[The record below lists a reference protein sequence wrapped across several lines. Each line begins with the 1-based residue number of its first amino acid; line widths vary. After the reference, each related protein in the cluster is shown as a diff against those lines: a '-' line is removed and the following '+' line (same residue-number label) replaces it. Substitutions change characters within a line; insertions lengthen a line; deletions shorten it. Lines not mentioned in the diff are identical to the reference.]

1 MHAEIPSQSEK
12 SISRRSV
19 MRFGLGAVAFASV
32 FGLAACGRSG
42 PAYRT
47 KTPGDATVVTMHIKL
62 KFSPA
67 NITVQVGDTVEWR
80 NRSLFTHTVTAD
92 KSLAK
97 NPEHVVL
104 PVGAEPF
111 DSGDIPPGEVFR
123 HTFTVSGEYAYFC
136 IPHERHN
143 MLGRVTVNPAA

>member
-1 MHAEIPSQSEK
+1 MHAEIPSQSET
-12 SISRRSV
+12 SVSRRTV
-19 MRFGLGAVAFASV
+19 LPVGLGAVAFASV
-32 FGLAACGRSG
+32 FGPPASGRSG
-42 PAYRT
+42 RALRPKSPSR
-47 KTPGDATVVTMHIKL
+47 ATVVTMHIKL
-62 KFSPA
+62 KFNPA

>member
-1 MHAEIPSQSEK
+1 MYAEIPSQSEK
-12 SISRRSV
+12 SVSRRSV
-19 MRFGLGAVAFASV
+19 MRFGLGAVAFAPV

-47 KTPGDATVVTMHIKL
+47 KSSDAATVVTMRSRL
-62 KFSPA
+62 RFSPA
-67 NITVQVGDTVEWR
+67 NITIQAGDTAEWR

-104 PVGAEPF
+104 PAGVEPF
-111 DSGDIPPGEVFR
+111 DSGDIPSGDVFR
-123 HTFTVSGEYAYFC
+123 HTFAVSGEYAYFC
-136 IPHERHN
+136 IPHERHG

>member
-12 SISRRSV
+12 LVSRRSV

-47 KTPGDATVVTMHIKL
+47 KSSDAATVVTMRSRL
-62 KFSPA
+62 RFSPT
-67 NITVQVGDTVEWR
+67 NITIQAGDTVEWR

-97 NPEHVVL
+97 SPEHVVL
-104 PVGAEPF
+104 PAGVEPF
-111 DSGDIPPGEVFR
+111 DSGDIPSGEVFR
-123 HTFTVSGEYAYFC
+123 HTFAVSGEYAYFC
-136 IPHERHN
+136 IPHERHG

>member
-1 MHAEIPSQSEK
+1 MHAEISSQSEK
-12 SISRRSV
+12 LVSRRSV
-19 MRFGLGAVAFASV
+19 MRHGLGAVAFASV

-80 NRSLFTHTVTAD
+80 NKSLFTHTVTAD

-97 NPEHVVL
+97 NPEHVVM

>member
-1 MHAEIPSQSEK
+1 MHAEIPSQPEK
-12 SISRRSV
+12 PVSRRSV

-47 KTPGDATVVTMHIKL
+47 KSSDAATVVTMRSRL
-62 KFSPA
+62 RFSPA
-67 NITVQVGDTVEWR
+67 NITIQAGDTVEWR

-111 DSGDIPPGEVFR
+111 DSGDIPAGEVFR
-123 HTFTVSGEYAYFC
+123 HTFAVAGEYAYFC

-143 MLGRVTVNPAA
+143 MLGKVTVNPAA

>member
-12 SISRRSV
+12 LVSRRSV

-47 KTPGDATVVTMHIKL
+47 KSSDAATVVTIRSRL
-62 KFSPA
+62 RFSPA
-67 NITVQVGDTVEWR
+67 NITIQAGDTVEWR

-104 PVGAEPF
+104 PVGVEPF

-123 HTFTVSGEYAYFC
+123 HTFAVSGEYASGC
-136 IPHERHN
+136 IPHERH
-143 MLGRVTVNPAA
+143 GRWGRETVNPAA

>member
-1 MHAEIPSQSEK
+1 MHAEISSQSEK
-12 SISRRSV
+12 LVSRRSV
-19 MRFGLGAVAFASV
+19 MRHGLGAVAFASV

-47 KTPGDATVVTMHIKL
+47 KTPGEATVVTMHIKL

-80 NRSLFTHTVTAD
+80 NKSLFTHTVTAD

-143 MLGRVTVNPAA
+143 MLGRVMVNPAA

>member
-1 MHAEIPSQSEK
+1 MHAEISSQSEK
-12 SISRRSV
+12 LVSRRSV
-19 MRFGLGAVAFASV
+19 MRHGLGAVAFASV

-47 KTPGDATVVTMHIKL
+47 KTPGAATVVTMHIKL

-123 HTFTVSGEYAYFC
+123 HTFTVA
-136 IPHERHN
+136 
-143 MLGRVTVNPAA
+143 

>member
-19 MRFGLGAVAFASV
+19 MRFGLGTVAFASV

-62 KFSPA
+62 KFNPA
-67 NITVQVGDTVEWR
+67 NIAVQVGDTVEWR

-123 HTFTVSGEYAYFC
+123 HTFTVAGEYAYFC

-143 MLGRVTVNPAA
+143 MLGKVTVNPAA